1 NLCAICL
8 RLVNFAT
15 NKTACL
21 FISSWNYFVVKL
33 IAMST
38 LDMNSLVTDMRAE
51 PSTFSNKL
59 KFIRRIKKS
68 DKRRST
74 TPFNGSVPAGACSS
88 KGACISGEAVV
99 TELNEPHD
107 KLTKS
112 LTDENDLL
120 RNRNTTLRYQV
131 ELLSEQLNDIMDINV
146 DLKKQNSRIREEN
159 SILRNDRIQLSAK
172 NECLVE
178 QIIILRQMLEDMGV
192 SVDEPRDFEV
202 REPSAEDREL
212 GAIDVDKI
220 DPLHSSSNQQT
231 PASHRKPPPS
241 SGCNLDFL

>member
-146 DLKKQNSRIREEN
+146 DLKKQNSRIRETVW
-159 SILRNDRIQLSAK
+159 K
-172 NECLVE
+172 
-178 QIIILRQMLEDMGV
+178 
-192 SVDEPRDFEV
+192 
-202 REPSAEDREL
+202 
-212 GAIDVDKI
+212 
-220 DPLHSSSNQQT
+220 
-231 PASHRKPPPS
+231 
-241 SGCNLDFL
+241 